1 MALANKGDLTAS
13 PGGIDAKA
21 VSNHGAGAVQ
31 RTVNTDAGGEFTDA
45 LKGFRPRITDFLSTQ
60 FERSLC
66 PPGMTVD
73 CQYTG
78 PGSGR

>member
-31 RTVNTDAGGEFTDA
+31 CTVNTDAGGEFTDA
-45 LKGFRPRITDFLSTQ
+45 LKGFRPRFTDF
-60 FERSLC
+60 
-66 PPGMTVD
+66 
-73 CQYTG
+73 
-78 PGSGR
+78 